1 MPTFELFKKKRAPK
15 NLKEVLAQFEVLK
28 TDFGELLKEVKTLRK
43 ESALSIKRVGIIRFN
58 PFKEIGGN
66 QSFSIALLDAYNDG
80 LVITSF
86 YSREGNRVYA
96 KPVKK
101 GRSKYLLSKEEKK
114 AIEKAQEI
122 DSPNQKKNDKRE

>member
-1 MPTFELFKKKRAPK
+1 MPTFELFKKKRVPK

-28 TDFGELLKEVKTLRK
+28 TDFGELLKEVKILRK
-43 ESALSIKRVGIIRFN
+43 ENNLSIKRVGVVRFN

-66 QSFSIALLDAYNDG
+66 QSFSIALLDAHNDG

-101 GRSKYLLSKEEKK
+101 GKSKYLLSKEEKK

-122 DSPNQKKNDKRE
+122 DSPNQKKNDKRK